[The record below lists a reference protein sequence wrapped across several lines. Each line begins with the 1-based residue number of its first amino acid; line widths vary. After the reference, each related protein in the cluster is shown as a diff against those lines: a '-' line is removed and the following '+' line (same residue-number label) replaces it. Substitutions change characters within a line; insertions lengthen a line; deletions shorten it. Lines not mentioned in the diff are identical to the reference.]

1 MNSWKVLVIDDQPQI
16 TANLKKH
23 LTLEGY
29 ETRVGQNITEAEFLM
44 KRYDFDI
51 AILDIMLPDGN
62 GIDLYCKLRDK
73 NPEIYT
79 IMITGNAT
87 IENTITAL
95 NEGVNA
101 YLVKPFPREQLKAA
115 LIQAGKILKLRA
127 QNAALFQSL
136 QSNRQM
142 YENLLNSTSEAILV
156 VDLDFKIQFF
166 NKAAQEL
173 LQQDENALRKQ
184 MLHPFIEDGYKVLS
198 HIYQQLVL
206 GKTVAGYRV
215 GIKAGNSK
223 SIDAHL
229 SADFLHNQNG
239 HIDGLIVNLSNTM
252 IHDELFGRIL
262 RKEKLSTIINLANSL
277 SHEIRNPINILYGR
291 LQLLAEEMP
300 GENFNHAYQS
310 IQRQIDRLLNITN
323 LLAKFNLNREDSIPE
338 KFSVVEV
345 LQTVLDAK
353 DERFRDK
360 QILLRSKF
368 EKHEY
373 TIEGNHAQFQDAF
386 GYLLDALF
394 EFTPIQK
401 TIEVRGKV
409 SNGYTTTPWVEIQFY
424 IPDVQISAE
433 QILDPYQS
441 DELMSNS
448 LVGLGMTI
456 MLTIFNNYNG
466 KIETHLVNGK
476 DSLIRLRFPIYQE
489 KRIQTQAKNE
499 KNFVVK
505 NES

>member
-1 MNSWKVLVIDDQPQI
+1 M
-16 TANLKKH
+16 
-23 LTLEGY
+23 
-29 ETRVGQNITEAEFLM
+29 
-44 KRYDFDI
+44 
-51 AILDIMLPDGN
+51 
-62 GIDLYCKLRDK
+62 
-73 NPEIYT
+73 
-79 IMITGNAT
+79 
-87 IENTITAL
+87 
-95 NEGVNA
+95 
-101 YLVKPFPREQLKAA
+101 
-115 LIQAGKILKLRA
+115 
-127 QNAALFQSL
+127 
-136 QSNRQM
+136 
-142 YENLLNSTSEAILV
+142 
-156 VDLDFKIQFF
+156 
-166 NKAAQEL
+166 
-173 LQQDENALRKQ
+173 
-184 MLHPFIEDGYKVLS
+184 
-198 HIYQQLVL
+198 
-206 GKTVAGYRV
+206 
-215 GIKAGNSK
+215 
-223 SIDAHL
+223 
-229 SADFLHNQNG
+229 
-239 HIDGLIVNLSNTM
+239 
-252 IHDELFGRIL
+252 
-262 RKEKLSTIINLANSL
+262 
-277 SHEIRNPINILYGR
+277 
-291 LQLLAEEMP
+291 QLLAEEMP